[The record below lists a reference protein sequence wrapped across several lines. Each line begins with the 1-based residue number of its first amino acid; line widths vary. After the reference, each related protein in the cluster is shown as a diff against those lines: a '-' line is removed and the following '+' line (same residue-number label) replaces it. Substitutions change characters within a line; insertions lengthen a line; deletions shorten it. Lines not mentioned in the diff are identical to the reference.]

1 MSYLSVNSFALI
13 WSINMVFSSQHLG
26 GWRRKIL
33 SLRSNGEIV
42 RLCHKKRKE
51 TNSTVC
57 VRERGVRECVCC
69 EGVCVYVCEGVV
81 VCVYMYMQQA
91 LSNQRSVSTLF
102 PYPSVLCEFL
112 WRLLCFIL
120 FVLWQ
125 SLTESEAHRFGKTS
139 WPGNFRDSP
148 VLASPALGIQVHTT
162 MPGFLCGYHGSELK
176 SLRLYDTCLTT
187 EPSS

>member
-1 MSYLSVNSFALI
+1 MSYLSMNSFALI

-26 GWRRKIL
+26 GWRRKIQ

-42 RLCHKKRKE
+42 RLCHKKEKKLI
-51 TNSTVC
+51 VLC
-57 VRERGVRECVCC
+57 VWERGGWESVCC
-69 EGVCVYVCEGVV
+69 EGVCVYVCERVV
-81 VCVYMYMQQA
+81 VCGYMYLQQA
-91 LSNQRSVSTLF
+91 LSDQRSVSTIF
-102 PYPSVLCEFL
+102 PYHSVLCEFL
-112 WRLLCFIL
+112 WWLLCFIL

-125 SLTESEAHRFGKTS
+125 SLTESEARRFGKTS

-176 SLRLYDTCLTT
+176 SLCLYDTRLTT